1 MEPASES
8 PLNLMLMKLIDKQ
21 HLDHP
26 HMGRKS
32 MTQWLNLQGH
42 EVNIKRVRRLM
53 NLMDL
58 VAIYQ
63 RPRTTLR
70 NQEHSV
76 YPYLLRG
83 MIIDRVNQ
91 VWSTDITYIPM
102 EQGFMYLTAVIDWH
116 SRHVLSWRLSNSL
129 DNAFCI
135 DAVEDALAS
144 SGQQPEIFNTDQGV
158 QFTSHSFI
166 AILKSHD
173 IQISMDGKGRAIDNV
188 FIERFWR
195 SLKYEDIYLKAYET
209 TADLYQGLAQYVEFY
224 STQRPHQSLGGKTPK
239 SVYEQAA

>member
-102 EQGFMYLTAVIDWH
+102 EQL
-116 SRHVLSWRLSNSL
+116 SRSKNLPCGIRSQ
-129 DNAFCI
+129 A
-135 DAVEDALAS
+135 
-144 SGQQPEIFNTDQGV
+144 TDP
-158 QFTSHSFI
+158 
-166 AILKSHD
+166 
-173 IQISMDGKGRAIDNV
+173 ISC
-188 FIERFWR
+188 
-195 SLKYEDIYLKAYET
+195 L
-209 TADLYQGLAQYVEFY
+209 
-224 STQRPHQSLGGKTPK
+224 
-239 SVYEQAA
+239 